1 MAGNPIPFPTI
12 KPTAREY
19 SPGEFPQNI
28 FQAQNGASVAIKFG
42 NRRVNSSLKLT
53 FQNISDLEASRILR
67 CYESVNGPWDYI
79 FFDNTAMNDGFVNPA
94 EYVSGSEYTEN
105 YHVYY
110 ESGYWTPGAPYSG
123 NTYPPDTDVRQYH
136 KESGRTG
143 KTEGPSG
150 LKYRFS
156 SPPVVRSVNRNTCT
170 VTCEFT
176 AFLDGG
182 LD

>member
-1 MAGNPIPFPTI
+1 MAGNPIQFPNI

-42 NRRVNSSLKLT
+42 NRRVNASLKLT

-67 CYESVNGPWDYI
+67 TYELVNGPWDYI
-79 FFDNTAMNDGFVNPA
+79 LFDDSEMNDGFVNPND
-94 EYVSGSEYTEN
+94 YVSGSPQSELYSVF
-105 YHVYY
+105 YH
-110 ESGYWTPGAPYSG
+110 SSYWKDADNGK
-123 NTYPPDTDVRQYH
+123 TYPPDTDIRQYH

-143 KTEGPSG
+143 KSEGPSG

-156 SPPVVRSVNRNTCT
+156 SAPVVRSVNRTTCT

>member
-1 MAGNPIPFPTI
+1 MAGNAIPFPAI

-42 NRRVNSSLKLT
+42 NRRVNATLRLT

-67 CYESVNGPWDYI
+67 CYEMVNGPWDYI
-79 FFDNTAMNDGFVNPA
+79 QFDGTNMNDGFVNPDD
-94 EYVSGSEYTEN
+94 YVLGDPLVEI
-105 YHVYY
+105 YHVKYN
-110 ESGYWTPGAPYSG
+110 EPNFNASG
-123 NTYPPDTDVRQYH
+123 NNTSFNYPPDTDIRQYH
-136 KESGRTG
+136 KETGRTG
-143 KTEGPSG
+143 KSEGPSG

-156 SPPVVRSVNRNTCT
+156 SPPVVSSVNRTTCT

>member
-1 MAGNPIPFPTI
+1 MAGQAISFPFI

-19 SPGEFPQNI
+19 SPGEFPQTM
-28 FQAQNGASVAIKFG
+28 FQAQNGASVALKYG
-42 NRRVNSSLKLT
+42 NHRVNSSLKLT

-67 CYESVNGPWDYI
+67 CYEMVNGPWDYI
-79 FFDNTAMNDGFVNPA
+79 SFDGTTMNDGFLNPDD
-94 EYVSGSEYTEN
+94 YTEPGLQADF
-105 YHVYY
+105 HVFYKDT
-110 ESGYWTPGAPYSG
+110 YWRQAPPNDSLV
-123 NTYPPDTDVRQYH
+123 YPPDTDIRQYH

-143 KTEGPSG
+143 KPEGPSG
-150 LKYRFS
+150 LKYRFA
-156 SPPVVRSVNRNTCT
+156 SPPVVRSVTRNVCT

>member
-1 MAGNPIPFPTI
+1 MAGTAIPFPNI
-12 KPTAREY
+12 KPSAREY
-19 SPGEFPQNI
+19 SPGEFPQTI

-42 NRRVNSSLKLT
+42 NLRVNAKLRLT

-67 CYESVNGPWDYI
+67 CYELVNGPWDYI
-79 FFDNTAMNDGFVNPA
+79 RFDGSNMNDGFVNPA
-94 EYVSGSEYTEN
+94 DYVAGSSVTEAYN
-105 YHVYY
+105 VYY
-110 ESGYWTPGAPYSG
+110 HENEWTPFPGG
-123 NTYPPDTDVRQYH
+123 FDVRYPPDTDIRHYH

-143 KTEGPSG
+143 KEGPSG
-150 LKYRFS
+150 LKYRFA
-156 SPPVVRSVNRNTCT
+156 SPPVVRSVNRTSCT

>member
-1 MAGNPIPFPTI
+1 MAGQSIKFPLI

-19 SPGEFPQNI
+19 SPGEFPQSI

-42 NRRVNSSLKLT
+42 NHRVNSSLKLT

-67 CYESVNGPWDYI
+67 CYEMVNGPWDYI
-79 FFDNTAMNDGFVNPA
+79 SFDGTNMNDGFLNPDDYTTGGALTGLFDVYYQDRNWNPA
-94 EYVSGSEYTEN
+94 PPNNSL
-105 YHVYY
+105 
-110 ESGYWTPGAPYSG
+110 
-123 NTYPPDTDVRQYH
+123 TYPPDTDIRQYH
-136 KESGRTG
+136 KEGGTTG
-143 KTEGPSG
+143 KPEGPSG
-150 LKYRFS
+150 LKYRFAS
-156 SPPVVRSVNRNTCT
+156 APVVRSVNRNVCT

>member
-1 MAGNPIPFPTI
+1 MAGNRIPFPTI

-42 NRRVNSSLKLT
+42 NRRVNASLKLT

-67 CYESVNGPWDYI
+67 CYELVNGPWDYI
-79 FFDNTAMNDGFVNPA
+79 TFENTNMNDGFVNP
-94 EYVSGSEYTEN
+94 EDYVSGSPQSELYS
-105 YHVYY
+105 VFY
-110 ESGYWTPGAPYSG
+110 EDTYWTDSYSKHI
-123 NTYPPDTDVRQYH
+123 YPPDTDIRQYH
-136 KESGRTG
+136 KEGGRTG
-143 KTEGPSG
+143 KSEGPSG

-156 SPPVVRSVNRNTCT
+156 SAPVVRSVNRTTCT

>member
-1 MAGNPIPFPTI
+1 MAGNAIPFPAI

-42 NRRVNSSLKLT
+42 NRRVNSRLRLT

-67 CYESVNGPWDYI
+67 CYELVNGPWDYI
-79 FFDNTAMNDGFVNPA
+79 QFDGTNMTDD
-94 EYVSGSEYTEN
+94 YVLPDPLVEI
-105 YHVYY
+105 YHVKYNDPNWNG
-110 ESGYWTPGAPYSG
+110 SGRDT
-123 NTYPPDTDVRQYH
+123 NFNYPPDTDIRQYH

-143 KTEGPSG
+143 KSEGPSG

-156 SPPVVRSVNRNTCT
+156 SPPVVRSVNRTTCT

>member
-1 MAGNPIPFPTI
+1 MAGQAIPFPNI

-19 SPGEFPQNI
+19 SPGEFPQSI

-42 NRRVNSSLKLT
+42 NLRVNSTLKLT
-53 FQNISDLEASRILR
+53 FQNISDLEASRIIR
-67 CYESVNGPWDYI
+67 NYEQVNGPWDYI
-79 FFDNTAMNDGFVNPA
+79 FFDGSNMNDGFVNPDDYKQPSNLV
-94 EYVSGSEYTEN
+94 EIF
-105 YHVYY
+105 HVQY
-110 ESGYWTPGAPYSG
+110 ESSE
-123 NTYPPDTDVRQYH
+123 TDIRQYH

-143 KTEGPSG
+143 KSEGPSG
-150 LKYRFS
+150 LKYRYS
-156 SPPVVRSVNRNTCT
+156 SPPVVRSVNRNVCT

>member
-1 MAGNPIPFPTI
+1 MAGQAIPFPNI

-19 SPGEFPQNI
+19 SPGEFPQSI

-42 NRRVNSSLKLT
+42 NLRVNSTLKLT
-53 FQNISDLEASRILR
+53 FQNISDLEASRIIR
-67 CYESVNGPWDYI
+67 NYEQVNGPWDYI
-79 FFDNTAMNDGFVNPA
+79 FFDGSNMNDGFVNPTDYQLPNQLV
-94 EYVSGSEYTEN
+94 EVFHVSYQSE
-105 YHVYY
+105 
-110 ESGYWTPGAPYSG
+110 
-123 NTYPPDTDVRQYH
+123 DTDIRQYH

-143 KTEGPSG
+143 KSEGPSG
-150 LKYRFS
+150 LKYRYS
-156 SPPVVRSVNRNTCT
+156 SPPVVRSVNRNVCT